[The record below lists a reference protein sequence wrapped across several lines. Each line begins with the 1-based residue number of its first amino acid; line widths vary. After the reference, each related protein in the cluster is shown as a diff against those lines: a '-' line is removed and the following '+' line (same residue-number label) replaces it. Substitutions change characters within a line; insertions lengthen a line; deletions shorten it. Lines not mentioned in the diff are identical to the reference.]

1 MSSADTARLATSF
14 KAKRTLVKTSLLAL
28 AAAFEM
34 VSRNSPDM
42 KAELA
47 EWDSGRVFTVGVL
60 PDGPSITMRKES
72 DGLHYLGTGQHDA
85 DLKMLFKNVDSAL
98 MALIGMIGAHTAFAE
113 HRAIIHGSLYEAMQI
128 NRAMVIVQKFLL
140 PGPVLKRITKRPPVM
155 SAHDYV
161 IKARVM
167 TGLAAVMLKNARK

>member
-1 MSSADTARLATSF
+1 MSSAETARLTGRF
-14 KAKRTLVKTSLLAL
+14 KAKRTVVRTSLLAL

-34 VSRNSPDM
+34 VSRQSPEM

-60 PDGPSITMRKES
+60 PEGPFITMRKES
-72 DGLHYLGTGQHDA
+72 DGLHYLGTGPQDA
-85 DLKMLFKNVDSAL
+85 DLRMLFKNVDSAL
-98 MALIGMIGAHTAFAE
+98 MALTGMIGAHTAFAE

-128 NRAMVIVQKFLL
+128 NRAMAIVQKFLM
-140 PGPVLKRITKRPPVM
+140 PGPVLKRITKRPPAM
-155 SAHDYV
+155 SAKDYV

-167 TGLAAVMLKNARK
+167 AGLTPAMLTKARK